1 MMFGQVIARNNG
13 KICPC
18 LLYTVRCMSKTHYQL
33 LGVEQKASQ
42 EEIKAAYREM
52 SKKLHPDLNP
62 QDPKTHDKFIRLK
75 EAYTT
80 ISTPAKKKTYD
91 KYLAGVQRVIK
102 MKIKENDSE
111 NINQGGGMRYTHG
124 APSPMDVRR
133 FRSPSQKY
141 QPKNYK
147 QSFLMSEDFS
157 NQRLLGLML
166 LFGLSLNF
174 LIGIYNKTQEIEVN
188 RGNKS
193 TTIEN
198 KGKS

>member
-1 MMFGQVIARNNG
+1 MFGHVIARNNG

-33 LGVEQKASQ
+33 LGVDQKASQ
-42 EEIKAAYREM
+42 EEIKTAYREM

-62 QDPKTHDKFIRLK
+62 HDPKTHDKFIRLK

-111 NINQGGGMRYTHG
+111 KVNHGGGMRYTHG
-124 APSPMDVRR
+124 APSPMDIRR

-141 QPKNYK
+141 QPKNYS

-157 NQRLLGLML
+157 YQRLLGLML
-166 LFGLSLNF
+166 LFGFSLNF
-174 LIGIYNKTQEIEVN
+174 VIGVYNKTQEIEVH

-193 TTIEN
+193 ITNES